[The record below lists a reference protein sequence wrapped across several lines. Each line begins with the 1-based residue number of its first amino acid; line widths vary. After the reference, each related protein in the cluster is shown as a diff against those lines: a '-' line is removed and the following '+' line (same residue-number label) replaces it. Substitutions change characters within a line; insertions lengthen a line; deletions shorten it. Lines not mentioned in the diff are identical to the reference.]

1 MMTFNAVEL
10 KVQFAR
16 TGFSI
21 GEVAKRLGVHRNVVG
36 AWVQGV
42 RAPSPLQLV
51 ETLSIIGWPQSEI
64 NNMRFGLFY
73 NVVGMKEAN
82 ES

>member
-1 MMTFNAVEL
+1 MYNMMTFNSSEL
-10 KVQFAR
+10 KAQFAR
-16 TGFSI
+16 NGFTI

-42 RAPSPLQLV
+42 RAPSPLQLAD
-51 ETLSIIGWPQSEI
+51 TLIIIGWPQHEV

-73 NVVGMKEAN
+73 PVVGME
-82 ES
+82 E